1 MAIVEKQGSTAMV
14 CGKVNFGAFRG
25 KVAIVLQ
32 RGRVYIAIR
41 RGGGVNTAALCG
53 VAMSQCSVGR
63 AKLLQYGGVRGSRGG
78 GERQYCR
85 ALRRGQFGRG
95 FRGNV
100 YDSFA
105 TFRGGQYFGRLLLN
119 LPQTG
124 SSYLPASY
132 TFASPDTWVA
142 GLRTQFAARAAAT
155 GKARRIGRSR
165 GQPNPG

>member
-25 KVAIVLQ
+25 KVASVLQ

-63 AKLLQYGGVRGSRGG
+63 AKLLQYGGVRGGRGG

-105 TFRGGQYFGRLLLN
+105 TFRGGQYFGRRCSIYLRRGAPTYRPATLLPL
-119 LPQTG
+119 LIPG
-124 SSYLPASY
+124 SPAS
-132 TFASPDTWVA
+132 
-142 GLRTQFAARAAAT
+142 GLNSLLARQLRERSAQDWAESRAA
-155 GKARRIGRSR
+155 
-165 GQPNPG
+165 